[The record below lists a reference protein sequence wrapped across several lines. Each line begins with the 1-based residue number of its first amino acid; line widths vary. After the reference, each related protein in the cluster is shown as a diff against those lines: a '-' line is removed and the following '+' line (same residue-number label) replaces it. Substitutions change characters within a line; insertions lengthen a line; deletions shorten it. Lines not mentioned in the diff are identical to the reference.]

1 MSSPAKLARRIA
13 RLVGLAALVS
23 QPVWAQQPLRDVDA
37 VAAGYIAEAM
47 QSNLALQGQ
56 QIEVLRAEAAL
67 KAARARF
74 LPELALQA
82 RYTRADGGRTIDV
95 PIGTL
100 FNPAYQ
106 TLNELLAAQGQ
117 PPRFAPI
124 PDASIPFQREREQ
137 DTRITLRQPLY
148 QPAIAANARAQ
159 RELLRGAG
167 AAEQSLRR
175 QLRRDVTVAYLNWL
189 MALRAQVVL
198 TATREVLDENL
209 RVNESLLRNGRIT
222 EDQVLRARTEQLS
235 LQQQQ
240 RAAASQVD
248 QARHY
253 VNFLLNRALDTPP
266 EDALVPAFETA
277 DAAEPDAAG
286 LLASAQNRPELT
298 QAAAQTAAA
307 KAAQRAARAALLP
320 SLALGVDA
328 GTQGETWQLGPGYN
342 FASASLVL
350 TWKFFDG
357 GANRA
362 ELDRARLAARRAQLQ
377 QDAIA
382 QRVSLEARQAADRL
396 AETSESLST
405 AEARAT
411 AARSVLRIAER
422 KRDAGSISQVEFL
435 DARKAATS
443 AELALNLNRFELLQ
457 RRAELEF
464 AAGDKATTGTP

>member
-1 MSSPAKLARRIA
+1 MNAPTMLARRIA
-13 RLVGLAALVS
+13 RLVGLVVLASPAA
-23 QPVWAQQPLRDVDA
+23 WAQQVLRDVDA
-37 VAAGYIAEAM
+37 VTSEYVAAAM

-56 QIEVLRAEAAL
+56 QLEVQRAQAAL
-67 KAARARF
+67 HAARARF

-82 RYTRADGGRTIDV
+82 RYTRADGGRNIDV

-100 FNPAYQ
+100 LNPAYQ
-106 TLNELLAAQGQ
+106 TLNEMLVAQGQ

-137 DTRITLRQPLY
+137 DTRVTLRQPLY
-148 QPAIAANARAQ
+148 QPAIAAGARAQ

-167 AAEQSLRR
+167 AAEETLRR

-189 MALRAQVVL
+189 MALRAQAVL
-198 TATREVLDENL
+198 TATREVLHENL
-209 RVNESLLRNGRIT
+209 RVNESLLRNGRVT
-222 EDQVLRARTEQLS
+222 EDQVLRARTEELA

-240 RAAASQVD
+240 RAATSQID

-253 VNFLLNRALDTPP
+253 VNFLLNRDLDTTL
-266 EDALVPAFETA
+266 EDARVPALETA
-277 DAAEPDAAG
+277 GAEPDAAR
-286 LLASAQNRPELT
+286 LLIAAQNRPELA
-298 QAAAQTAAA
+298 QAAAQAAAA
-307 KAAQRAARAALLP
+307 KAAQHAARAALMP

-328 GTQGETWQLGPGYN
+328 GTQGESWQFGPGYN
-342 FASASLVL
+342 FATASLVL
-350 TWKFFDG
+350 SWKFFDG

-382 QRVSLEARQAADRL
+382 QQVSLEVRQATDRL
-396 AETSESLST
+396 AEASESLST

-435 DARKAATS
+435 DARNAATS
-443 AELALNLNRFELLQ
+443 AELALNVNRFELLQ
-457 RRAELEF
+457 RRAELNF
-464 AAGDKATTGTP
+464 AAGDSATPGTP